1 MGSTKWT
8 KEQREVI
15 DHRDGNLLVSAA
27 AGSGKT
33 AVLVERIISMI
44 LDTEEKVDID
54 KLLVVTFTNA
64 AASEMRERIADAV
77 SKALEEATKLE
88 KKDVIEHLQK
98 QILFLNKANITTI
111 HSFCLDVI
119 KNNIHLITL
128 DPNFRIGDTT
138 ECQLI
143 AQEAIDEVFEEL
155 YEQGYLGD
163 ENSEKGKRF
172 LKLIDSFAERNG
184 DNQVQSL
191 IMSIYNFAMSF
202 PNPEK
207 WLNESA
213 DAFLVDDD
221 FDFTSSKWGRI
232 VINSVKTEIEDI
244 VGNMEKALAT
254 VHPYLGQIENIQ
266 KIITE
271 SERID
276 VVYDSLDKGWDDF
289 IKAIGE

>member
-8 KEQREVI
+8 KEQQEVI

-111 HSFCLDVI
+111 HSFCMRERIADAVSKALEEATKLEKKDVIEHLQKQILFLNKANITTIHSFCLDVI
-119 KNNIHLITL
+119 KNNIHIITL

-213 DAFLVDDD
+213 DAFLVDDG
-221 FDFTSSKWGRI
+221 KMA
-232 VINSVKTEIEDI
+232 K
-244 VGNMEKALAT
+244 
-254 VHPYLGQIENIQ
+254 
-266 KIITE
+266 
-271 SERID
+271 
-276 VVYDSLDKGWDDF
+276 
-289 IKAIGE
+289 